1 MRGERRTLVRRLL
14 SMSVS
19 LDEIRMMFK
28 AENAS
33 MLDGALQVMERQM
46 AARLADQEARFMRVV
61 SALQNRM
68 EQLELRDRDRNDG
81 NDEPAVQ
88 EVKRPRRN
96 LNAEN
101 GNVGMGSNAR
111 DLPASRRHDEVER
124 HTVVFSG
131 FTAKSRKRLLIDYVK
146 LQLPVVER
154 LAGHTDVSDLGDKV
168 FTPSIRTNIVMIRLP
183 NKTAMFR
190 FLNAWK
196 QADEDGQISRFGD
209 EELVIRA
216 KRDKPPALRRAHGKL
231 WQLFTHLKNLGH
243 SDTEI
248 DWKNCSLWIK
258 DYEVVKWD
266 QKCDSVIW
274 REEEISKLGLQIDID
289 AANLTMS
296 NIRSS

>member
-1 MRGERRTLVRRLL
+1 ML
-14 SMSVS
+14 

-28 AENAS
+28 ADNAS
-33 MLDGALQVMERQM
+33 MLDGALQSMERQM
-46 AARLADQEARFMRVV
+46 AARLADQEARFMREI

-68 EQLELRDRDRNDG
+68 EQLELRARDRNDG

-96 LNAEN
+96 LNADN

-131 FTAKSRKRLLIDYVK
+131 FSAKSRKRLLIDYVK

-154 LAGHTDVSDLGDKV
+154 LAGHADVSDLGDKV
-168 FTPSIRTNIVMIRLP
+168 FAPSIRTNIVMIRLP

-196 QADEDGQISRFGD
+196 QADEAGQISRFGD
-209 EELVIRA
+209 EELGSGPRGTNH
-216 KRDKPPALRRAHGKL
+216 LRSEGP
-231 WQLFTHLKNLGH
+231 
-243 SDTEI
+243 TE
-248 DWKNCSLWIK
+248 NSGN
-258 DYEVVKWD
+258 
-266 QKCDSVIW
+266 SSF
-274 REEEISKLGLQIDID
+274 ISKTLDKVTLKSIGETARCGSKIMKL
-289 AANLTMS
+289 
-296 NIRSS
+296 